1 MKNIITQTP
10 IPPNVITD
18 AEQAAWKLRD
28 YADFNVYVLLILL
41 AIIGL
46 AVTVLFLNN
55 Q

>member
-10 IPPNVITD
+10 IPPNLITD
-18 AEQAAWKLRD
+18 AEQ
-28 YADFNVYVLLILL
+28 ADFNVYVLLILL